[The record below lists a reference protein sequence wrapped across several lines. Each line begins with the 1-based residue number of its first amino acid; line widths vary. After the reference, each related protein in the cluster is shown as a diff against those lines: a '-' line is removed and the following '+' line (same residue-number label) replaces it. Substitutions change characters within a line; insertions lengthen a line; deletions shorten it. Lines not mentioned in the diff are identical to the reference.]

1 MVATFTYEVR
11 DEQGHLHAGELEA
24 SSSGAAA
31 KALRDRGYT
40 PLSLEEKKQSALQ
53 KEIKI
58 PGLGGRI
65 KPRDVAVFS
74 RQFATMINA
83 GLSLLRSL
91 DILAEQ
97 TANKALTQ
105 AIKDVKSD
113 VEKGRSLSEAMQR
126 HPKAFSRLY
135 VAMVRAG
142 EVGGVLDTTLLRL
155 ADGLERQVEMRG
167 KIKSAMTYPVAVLGL
182 VVLILTA
189 MLIFVVP
196 MFESMY
202 ADLGGTLPL
211 PTRIL
216 LGMSG
221 FATSNWYI
229 IMGVTAAGAYGFR
242 RWVSSERGRFMFD
255 QIKLR
260 LPIFGELTRKSS
272 IARFSETLAS
282 LTRTAVP
289 ILQAMDIVAD
299 TAGNEVVAKAVRD
312 VQASV
317 KEGESIAGPLS
328 HHPIFPPM
336 VVQMLA
342 VGEETGALD
351 TMLDKLGEFYN
362 AEVNATVDS
371 LTSLLEPLLMVVLG
385 ASVGSMIIAL
395 YMPMFNLINL
405 VQ

>member
-1 MVATFTYEVR
+1 MAVTFAYQVK
-11 DEQGHLHAGELEA
+11 DQQGKLHSGELEA
-24 SSSGAAA
+24 SSSGAAT

-40 PLSLEEKKQSALQ
+40 TLSLEEKKQSALQ

-58 PGLGGRI
+58 PGLSGRV
-65 KPRDVAVFS
+65 KAKDVAVFS

-97 TANKALTQ
+97 TPNKAFAGT
-105 AIKDVKSD
+105 IKTVKAD
-113 VEKGRSLSEAMQR
+113 VEKGKSLSEAMEA
-126 HPKAFSRLY
+126 HPKTFSRLY

-142 EVGGVLDTTLLRL
+142 EVGGVLDATLLRL
-155 ADGLERQVEMRG
+155 ADTLERGVELRG
-167 KIKSAMTYPVAVLGL
+167 KVKSAMTYPVAVLGL

-196 MFESMY
+196 MFEDMY

-211 PTRIL
+211 PTQIL
-216 LGMSG
+216 LGVSR
-221 FATSNWYI
+221 FTTSNWYI
-229 IMGVTAAGAYGFR
+229 VLGLIIAGAWGFR
-242 RWVSSERGRFMFD
+242 RWVASENGRYAFD
-255 QIKLR
+255 QIKLH
-260 LPIFGELTRKSS
+260 LPIFGALTQKSA

-289 ILQAMDIVAD
+289 ILQAMDIVAA

-312 VQASV
+312 VQSSV
-317 KEGESIAGPLS
+317 KEGESLAKPLS
-328 HHPIFPPM
+328 EHPIFPPM

-351 TMLDKLGEFYN
+351 TMLEKLGEFYN

-385 ASVGSMIIAL
+385 GSVGGMIVAL

>member
-1 MVATFTYEVR
+1 
-11 DEQGHLHAGELEA
+11 
-24 SSSGAAA
+24 
-31 KALRDRGYT
+31 
-40 PLSLEEKKQSALQ
+40 
-53 KEIKI
+53 
-58 PGLGGRI
+58 
-65 KPRDVAVFS
+65 
-74 RQFATMINA
+74 
-83 GLSLLRSL
+83 
-91 DILAEQ
+91 
-97 TANKALTQ
+97 
-105 AIKDVKSD
+105 
-113 VEKGRSLSEAMQR
+113 
-126 HPKAFSRLY
+126 AFSRLY

-142 EVGGVLDTTLLRL
+142 EVGGVLDSTLLRL

-167 KIKSAMTYPVAVLGL
+167 KIRSAMTYPVAVLGL

-216 LGMSG
+216 LGVSG

-229 IMGVTAAGAYGFR
+229 ILGVTFVGAYGFR
-242 RWVSSERGRFMFD
+242 RWVSSEAGRFTFD

-260 LPIFGELTRKSS
+260 LPVFGELTRKSS

-299 TAGNEVVAKAVRD
+299 TAGNAVVAKAVRD

-317 KEGESIAGPLS
+317 KEGESLAGPLS
-328 HHPIFPPM
+328 EHPIFPPM

-371 LTSLLEPLLMVVLG
+371 LTSLLEPMLMVVLG
-385 ASVGSMIIAL
+385 GSVGSMIIAL

-405 VQ
+405 IK

>member
-1 MVATFTYEVR
+1 MATTFTYQVKDDR
-11 DEQGHLHAGELEA
+11 GRLHSGELA
-24 SSSGAAA
+24 ATSTSTAA
-31 KALRDRGYT
+31 KALRDRGFT
-40 PLSLEEKKQSALQ
+40 PLSIEEKKVSALQ

-58 PGLGGRI
+58 PGFGRV
-65 KPRDVAVFS
+65 KQKDVAIFS

-91 DILAEQ
+91 DILADQ
-97 TANKALTQ
+97 TPNQTFAREIRE
-105 AIKDVKSD
+105 IKVA
-113 VEKGRSLSEAMQR
+113 VEKGMSLSEAMQQ
-126 HPKAFSRLY
+126 HPKVFSRLY

-142 EVGGVLDTTLLRL
+142 EVGGVLDSTLLRL
-155 ADGLERQVEMRG
+155 ADTLERGVELRA
-167 KIKSAMTYPVAVLGL
+167 KVKSAMTYPVAVLGL
-182 VVLILTA
+182 VLLILSA

-196 MFESMY
+196 MFEGMY

-216 LGMSG
+216 LGISG
-221 FATSNWYI
+221 FAVSNWYI
-229 IMGVTAAGAYGFR
+229 VLGAIIAIGYGFR
-242 RWVSSERGRFMFD
+242 RWVSSDRGRFAFD
-255 QIKLR
+255 QIKLK
-260 LPIFGELTRKSS
+260 LPIFGPLAQKSA

-289 ILQAMDIVAD
+289 ILQAMDIVAE

-317 KEGESIAGPLS
+317 KEGDSLAAPLAD
-328 HHPIFPPM
+328 HPIFPPM

-351 TMLDKLGEFYN
+351 TMLDKLGQFYN

-385 ASVGSMIIAL
+385 GTVGSMIIAL

-405 VQ
+405 VK

>member
-1 MVATFTYEVR
+1 MTATFTYQVK
-11 DEQGHLHAGELEA
+11 DDKGKLHSGELAA
-24 SSSGAAA
+24 SSPSSAAR
-31 KALRDRGYT
+31 ALRDRGYV
-40 PLSLEEKKQSALQ
+40 PLSIEEKKASALQ
-53 KEIKI
+53 REIKI
-58 PGLGGRI
+58 PGFGRV
-65 KPRDVAVFS
+65 KQKDLAVFS

-97 TANKALTQ
+97 NPNATFAGAIRGVKA
-105 AIKDVKSD
+105 S
-113 VEKGRSLSEAMQR
+113 VEKGMSLSQALQQ
-126 HPKAFSRLY
+126 HPKIFDRLY

-155 ADGLERQVEMRG
+155 ADTLERSVELRV
-167 KIKSAMTYPVAVLGL
+167 KVKSAMTYPIAVLGL

-196 MFESMY
+196 MFEGMY
-202 ADLGGTLPL
+202 ADLGGTLPV

-216 LGMSG
+216 LGVSRG
-221 FATSNWYI
+221 FVANWYL
-229 IMGVTAAGAYGFR
+229 MLGAGIGSVFGFR
-242 RWVSSERGRFMFD
+242 KWVSTERGRFTFD
-255 QIKLR
+255 RIKLKV
-260 LPIFGELTRKSS
+260 PVFGPLAQKSA

-289 ILQAMDIVAD
+289 ILQAMDIVAE
-299 TAGNEVVAKAVRD
+299 TAGNEVVAKAIKE

-317 KEGESIAGPLS
+317 KEGDSIATPLARHS
-328 HHPIFPPM
+328 VFPPM

-351 TMLDKLGEFYN
+351 TMLDKLAQFYN
-362 AEVNATVDS
+362 SEVNATVDS

-385 ASVGSMIIAL
+385 GSVGSMIVAL

>member
-1 MVATFTYEVR
+1 MATTFTYQVR
-11 DEQGHLHAGELEA
+11 DGKGRLHSGELAA
-24 SSSGAAA
+24 SSSGSAAQ
-31 KALRDRGYT
+31 ALRDRGYT
-40 PLSLEEKKQSALQ
+40 PLSIEEKKVSALQ

-58 PGLGGRI
+58 PGFGRVKQKDLAI
-65 KPRDVAVFS
+65 FS

-97 TANKALTQ
+97 TPNATLAGV
-105 AIKDVKSD
+105 IKEVKSS
-113 VEKGRSLSEAMQR
+113 VEKGMSLSEAMQR
-126 HPKAFSRLY
+126 HPKVFDRLY

-142 EVGGVLDTTLLRL
+142 EVGGVLDTTLVRV
-155 ADGLERQVEMRG
+155 ADTLERSVELRG
-167 KIKSAMTYPVAVLGL
+167 KVKSAMTYPTAVLGL
-182 VVLILTA
+182 VLLILTA
-189 MLIFVVP
+189 MLVFVVP
-196 MFESMY
+196 MFEGMY
-202 ADLGGTLPL
+202 ADLGGTLPA
-211 PTRIL
+211 PTRLL
-216 LGMSG
+216 LGMSR
-221 FATSNWYI
+221 FTVSSWYI
-229 IMGVTAAGAYGFR
+229 ILGIAVGGIFGFR
-242 RWVSSERGRFMFD
+242 RWVSTDQGRFTFD
-255 QIKLR
+255 RIKLKV
-260 LPIFGELTRKSS
+260 PVFGGLARKSA

-289 ILQAMDIVAD
+289 ILQAMDIVSE
-299 TAGNEVVAKAVRD
+299 TAGNEVVARAIRD

-317 KEGESIAGPLS
+317 KEGDSLAAPLAQ
-328 HHPIFPPM
+328 HPIFPPM

-351 TMLDKLGEFYN
+351 TMLDKLAQFYN

-385 ASVGSMIIAL
+385 GTVGSMIIAL

>member
-1 MVATFTYEVR
+1 
-11 DEQGHLHAGELEA
+11 
-24 SSSGAAA
+24 
-31 KALRDRGYT
+31 
-40 PLSLEEKKQSALQ
+40 
-53 KEIKI
+53 
-58 PGLGGRI
+58 
-65 KPRDVAVFS
+65 
-74 RQFATMINA
+74 
-83 GLSLLRSL
+83 
-91 DILAEQ
+91 
-97 TANKALTQ
+97 
-105 AIKDVKSD
+105 
-113 VEKGRSLSEAMQR
+113 MQR

-142 EVGGVLDTTLLRL
+142 EVGGVLDSTLLRL

-229 IMGVTAAGAYGFR
+229 ILAATFAAAYGFR

-289 ILQAMDIVAD
+289 ILQAMDIVAA
-299 TAGNEVVAKAVRD
+299 TAGNEVIAKAVRD

>member
-1 MVATFTYEVR
+1 MATTFTYQVR
-11 DEQGHLHAGELEA
+11 DEKGRLHTGELAA
-24 SSSGAAA
+24 SSSATAAQ
-31 KALRDRGYT
+31 ALRDRGYT
-40 PLSLEEKKQSALQ
+40 PLAIDEKKVSALQ

-58 PGLGGRI
+58 PGFGRV
-65 KPRDVAVFS
+65 KPKDLAVFS

-97 TANKALTQ
+97 TPNPTLAGV
-105 AIKDVKSD
+105 IKQVKSS
-113 VEKGRSLSEAMQR
+113 VEKGMSLSEAMQR
-126 HPKAFSRLY
+126 HPKAFDRLY

-142 EVGGVLDTTLLRL
+142 EVGGVLDATLVRL
-155 ADGLERQVEMRG
+155 ADTLERSVELRG
-167 KIKSAMTYPVAVLGL
+167 KVKSAMTYPTAVLGL
-182 VVLILTA
+182 VVLILSA
-189 MLIFVVP
+189 MLIFIVP
-196 MFESMY
+196 MFEGMY

-216 LGMSG
+216 LGVSK
-221 FATSNWYI
+221 FTVSNWYI
-229 IMGVTAAGAYGFR
+229 ILALVIAGIFGFR
-242 RWVSSERGRFMFD
+242 RWVATDSGRLSFD
-255 QIKLR
+255 RIKLKI
-260 LPIFGELTRKSS
+260 PIFGGLARKSA

-289 ILQAMDIVAD
+289 ILQAMDIVSE
-299 TAGNEVVAKAVRD
+299 TAGNEVVARAIRD

-317 KEGESIAGPLS
+317 KEGDSLASPLS
-328 HHPIFPPM
+328 QHSIFPPM

-351 TMLDKLGEFYN
+351 TMLDKLAQFYN

-385 ASVGSMIIAL
+385 GTVGSMIVAL

>member
-1 MVATFTYEVR
+1 
-11 DEQGHLHAGELEA
+11 LL
-24 SSSGAAA
+24 
-31 KALRDRGYT
+31 
-40 PLSLEEKKQSALQ
+40 LEEKKVSALQ
-53 KEIKI
+53 MEIKI
-58 PGLGGRI
+58 PGLSGRV
-65 KPRDVAVFS
+65 KAKDVAVFS

-91 DILAEQ
+91 DILADQ
-97 TANKALTQ
+97 TTNQ
-105 AIKDVKSD
+105 AFATTIRDVKTS
-113 VEKGRSLSEAMQR
+113 VEKGMSLSEAMAK
-126 HPKAFSRLY
+126 HPKVFNHLY

-142 EVGGVLDTTLLRL
+142 EVGGVLDATLLRL
-155 ADGLERQVEMRG
+155 AETLERNVELRA
-167 KIKSAMTYPVAVLGL
+167 KIKSAMTYPTAVLGL

-196 MFESMY
+196 MFEGMY

-216 LGMSG
+216 LGVSR
-221 FATSNWYI
+221 FTTSNWYI
-229 IMGVTAAGAYGFR
+229 FLGLAVGGVFAFR
-242 RWVSSERGRFMFD
+242 RWVSSERGRFLFD
-255 QIKLR
+255 RIKLK
-260 LPIFGELTRKSS
+260 LPVFGPLAQKTG

-289 ILQAMDIVAD
+289 ILQAMDIVAE
-299 TAGNEVVAKAVRD
+299 TAGNEVIAQAVRD
-312 VQASV
+312 VQSSV
-317 KEGESIAGPLS
+317 KEGESLAQPLAQ
-328 HHPIFPPM
+328 HRVFPPM

-362 AEVNATVDS
+362 SEVNATVES

-385 ASVGSMIIAL
+385 GSVGGMIVAL

-405 VQ
+405 VK

>member
-1 MVATFTYEVR
+1 MTATFTYQVK
-11 DEQGHLHAGELEA
+11 DDKGKLHSGELAA
-24 SSSGAAA
+24 SSPSSAAR
-31 KALRDRGYT
+31 ALRDRGYV
-40 PLSLEEKKQSALQ
+40 PLSIEEKKASALQ
-53 KEIKI
+53 REIKI
-58 PGLGGRI
+58 PGFGRV
-65 KPRDVAVFS
+65 KQKDLAVFS

-97 TANKALTQ
+97 NPNATFAGAIRGVKA
-105 AIKDVKSD
+105 S
-113 VEKGRSLSEAMQR
+113 VEKGMSLSQALQQ
-126 HPKAFSRLY
+126 HPKIFDRLY

-155 ADGLERQVEMRG
+155 ADTLERSVELRG
-167 KIKSAMTYPVAVLGL
+167 KVKSAMTYPIAVLGL

-196 MFESMY
+196 MFEGMY
-202 ADLGGTLPL
+202 ADLGGTLPV

-216 LGMSG
+216 LGVSRG
-221 FATSNWYI
+221 FVANWYL
-229 IMGVTAAGAYGFR
+229 MLGAGIGSVFGFR
-242 RWVSSERGRFMFD
+242 KWVSTERGRFTFD
-255 QIKLR
+255 RIKLKV
-260 LPIFGELTRKSS
+260 PVFGPLAQKSA

-289 ILQAMDIVAD
+289 ILQAMDIVAE
-299 TAGNEVVAKAVRD
+299 TAGNEVVAKAIKE

-317 KEGESIAGPLS
+317 KEGDSIATPLARHS
-328 HHPIFPPM
+328 VFPPM

-351 TMLDKLGEFYN
+351 TMLDKLAQFYN
-362 AEVNATVDS
+362 SEVNATVDS

-385 ASVGSMIIAL
+385 GSVGSMIVAL

>member
-1 MVATFTYEVR
+1 MAATFTYQVR
-11 DEQGHLHAGELEA
+11 DKEGHLHSGELEA
-24 SSSGAAA
+24 SSSGTAAR
-31 KALRDRGYT
+31 ALRDRGYT
-40 PLSLEEKKQSALQ
+40 PLLLEEKKQSALQ

-58 PGLGGRI
+58 PGLGGRVKAKDI
-65 KPRDVAVFS
+65 AVFS

-97 TANKALTQ
+97 TPNKAFAGTIRE
-105 AIKDVKSD
+105 IKAD

-126 HPKAFSRLY
+126 HPKTFSRLY

-155 ADGLERQVEMRG
+155 ADTLERQVEMRG
-167 KIKSAMTYPVAVLGL
+167 KIKSAMTYPVAVMGL
-182 VVLILTA
+182 VVVILAA
-189 MLIFVVP
+189 MLIFIVP

-216 LGMSG
+216 LGLSG
-221 FATSNWYI
+221 FATSYWYI
-229 IMGVTAAGAYGFR
+229 VLAAAVAGSYAFR
-242 RWVSSERGRFMFD
+242 HWVASENGRYTFD
-255 QIKLR
+255 KIKLR
-260 LPIFGELTRKSS
+260 MPIFGGLIQKSS

-289 ILQAMDIVAD
+289 ILQAMDIVAE
-299 TAGNEVVAKAVRD
+299 TAGNEVIARAVRD

-317 KEGESIAGPLS
+317 KEGESLAKPLS
-328 HHPIFPPM
+328 EHPIFPPM

-385 ASVGSMIIAL
+385 GSVGSMIVAL

>member
-1 MVATFTYEVR
+1 MTTTFSYQVK
-11 DEQGHLHAGELEA
+11 DDKGQIHSGELSA
-24 SSSGAAA
+24 PSSSSAAQ
-31 KALRDRGYT
+31 ALRERGFV
-40 PLSLEEKKQSALQ
+40 PLSIEEKKLSALQ
-53 KEIKI
+53 KEIKL
-58 PGLGGRI
+58 PGFGRVKQKDLAI
-65 KPRDVAVFS
+65 FS

-91 DILAEQ
+91 DILADQ
-97 TANKALTQ
+97 TPNATFSGVIRE
-105 AIKDVKSD
+105 IKTS
-113 VEKGRSLSEAMQR
+113 VEKGMSLSEAMQR
-126 HPKAFSRLY
+126 HPKVFDRLY
-135 VAMVRAG
+135 VAMIRAG
-142 EVGGVLDTTLLRL
+142 EVGGVLDATLIRL
-155 ADGLERQVEMRG
+155 ADTLEKSVELRG
-167 KIKSAMTYPVAVLGL
+167 KVKSAMTYPTAVLGL

-196 MFESMY
+196 MFEGMY

-216 LGMSG
+216 LGLSRAMVG
-221 FATSNWYI
+221 NWYI
-229 IMGVTAAGAYGFR
+229 ILGVVIGGIFLFR
-242 RWVSSERGRFMFD
+242 RWVSTEGGRFTFD
-255 QIKLR
+255 RIKLKV
-260 LPIFGELTRKSS
+260 PIFGSLAQKSA

-289 ILQAMDIVAD
+289 ILHAMDIVAE
-299 TAGNEVVAKAVRD
+299 TAGNEVVAKAIKE

-317 KEGESIAGPLS
+317 KEGDSIAAPLAK
-328 HHPIFPPM
+328 HDVFPPM

-351 TMLDKLGEFYN
+351 TMLDKLADFYN
-362 AEVNATVDS
+362 AEVSATVDS

-385 ASVGSMIIAL
+385 GTVGSMIVAL

>member
-1 MVATFTYEVR
+1 MAVTFTYQVR
-11 DEQGHLHAGELEA
+11 DDQGRLHSGEVEA

-40 PLSLEEKKQSALQ
+40 PLLLEEKKVSALQ

-58 PGLGGRI
+58 PGLGGRV
-65 KPRDVAVFS
+65 KPKDVAVFS

-91 DILAEQ
+91 DILADQ
-97 TANKALTQ
+97 TPNKAFADT
-105 AIKDVKSD
+105 IHDVKSS
-113 VEKGRSLSEAMQR
+113 VEKGMSLSEAMAR
-126 HPKAFSRLY
+126 HPKVFNRLY

-142 EVGGVLDTTLLRL
+142 EVGGVLDATLIRL
-155 ADGLERQVEMRG
+155 AETLERNVELRA
-167 KIKSAMTYPVAVLGL
+167 KVKSAMTYPTAVLGL

-196 MFESMY
+196 MFEGMY
-202 ADLGGTLPL
+202 ADLGGTLPV

-216 LGMSG
+216 LGISR
-221 FATSNWYI
+221 FATHNWYI
-229 IMGVTAAGAYGFR
+229 IFGITVGGVFAFR
-242 RWVSSERGRFMFD
+242 RWVSSERGRFVFD
-255 QIKLR
+255 QIKLK
-260 LPIFGELTRKSS
+260 LPIFGPLTQKTA

-289 ILQAMDIVAD
+289 ILQAMDIVAE

-312 VQASV
+312 VQSSV
-317 KEGESIAGPLS
+317 KEGESLAQPLS
-328 HHPIFPPM
+328 EHPIFPPM

-351 TMLDKLGEFYN
+351 VMLDKLGEFYN
-362 AEVNATVDS
+362 SEVSATVDS

-385 ASVGSMIIAL
+385 GSVGSMIVAL

>member
-1 MVATFTYEVR
+1 MVATFTYQVR
-11 DEQGHLHAGELEA
+11 DEQGHLHSGELEA
-24 SSSGAAA
+24 GSSGAAA
-31 KALRDRGYT
+31 KALRERGYT

-53 KEIKI
+53 KEITI
-58 PGLGGRI
+58 PGLGGHI
-65 KPRDVAVFS
+65 KAKEVAVFS

-97 TANKALTQ
+97 TPNKVFAQ
-105 AIKDVKSD
+105 AIRDVKTD

-126 HPKAFSRLY
+126 HPKAFNRLY

-142 EVGGVLDTTLLRL
+142 EIGGVLDTTLLRL
-155 ADGLERQVEMRG
+155 ADSLERQVEMRG

-216 LGMSG
+216 LGVSG
-221 FATSNWYI
+221 FTVSNWYI
-229 IMGVTAAGAYGFR
+229 IFGITLIGAYGFR
-242 RWVSSERGRFMFD
+242 RWVSSEQGRFLFD

-299 TAGNEVVAKAVRD
+299 TAGNAVVAKAIRD

-317 KEGESIAGPLS
+317 KEGESLAGPLS
-328 HHPIFPPM
+328 EHPIFPPM

-385 ASVGSMIIAL
+385 GSVGTMIIAL